1 MKMAYNMFI
10 SFVRLN
16 WSSAMSLNQCHIT
29 IYFADKTNNGL
40 KPMSLNFTEGLK
52 IHFTQSKKNGAVAPK
67 SKRNRNGIS
76 TTMQNKNG
84 AP

>member
-1 MKMAYNMFI
+1 
-10 SFVRLN
+10 
-16 WSSAMSLNQCHIT
+16 MSN
-29 IYFADKTNNGL
+29 DGL